1 MIHEMHLYDDAFRTI
16 KAKTKTIEM
25 RLFDLK
31 RRRIKVGDQII
42 FENTKNNERIITKVL
57 GLDVYPDFFSLY
69 SHYDKVS
76 LGYLPEEKA
85 SASDMYAIY
94 PRKDIAKYGVVA
106 IRIELRDFFK

>member
-1 MIHEMHLYDDAFRTI
+1 MIHEMHLYDYAFRMI
-16 KAKTKTIEM
+16 KTKKKTIEM
-25 RLFDLK
+25 RLFDPK

-57 GLDVYPDFFSLY
+57 GLEVYPDFFSLY
-69 SHYDKVS
+69 SHYDKEK
-76 LGYLPEEKA
+76 LGYLPHDNCTA
-85 SASDMYAIY
+85 NDMYAIY